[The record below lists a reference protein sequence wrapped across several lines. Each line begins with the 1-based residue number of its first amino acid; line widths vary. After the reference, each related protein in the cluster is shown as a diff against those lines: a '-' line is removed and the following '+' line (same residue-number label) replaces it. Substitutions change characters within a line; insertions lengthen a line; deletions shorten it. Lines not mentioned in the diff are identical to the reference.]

1 MGWGF
6 FLVGWF
12 FVCLGL
18 VALERQVAN
27 LTRTLLEDDG
37 KWFVLCSNTYRLLLP
52 TFRYLTYSYEFDM
65 LTVLIQ

>member
-12 FVCLGL
+12 FVCLGFF
-18 VALERQVAN
+18 ALERQVAN
-27 LTRTLLEDDG
+27 LNRTLLEDDG
-37 KWFVLCSNTYRLLLP
+37 KWFVLCSNTDRLLLP